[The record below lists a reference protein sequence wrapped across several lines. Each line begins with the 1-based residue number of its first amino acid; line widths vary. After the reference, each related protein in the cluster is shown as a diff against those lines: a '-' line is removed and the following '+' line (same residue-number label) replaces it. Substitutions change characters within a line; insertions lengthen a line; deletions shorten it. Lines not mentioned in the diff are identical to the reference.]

1 MPHVSGVT
9 TFFWFCFYVLDS
21 LSVGITLVPRL
32 QTTSILPNL
41 NFLSSSVSSVRAHAA
56 FLLLPDFRFPAHPL
70 WAVWGKASHLVLTLY
85 VELSFYTLSLD
96 IQIISFSWTFM
107 PWFGTRISLL
117 TSFTMWIK
125 LYPSGISLYIT
136 CSTYVFSLPPSS
148 QGVAWSVTVLPFWPY
163 LVIALA

>member
-1 MPHVSGVT
+1 MPHVSGIT

-21 LSVGITLVPRL
+21 LSVGITLLPRL
-32 QTTSILPNL
+32 QTTSVLPNL
-41 NFLSSSVSSVRAHAA
+41 NFLSSSLRSVSAHAA
-56 FLLLPDFRFPAHPL
+56 FLLLPDFRFPAHPP

-96 IQIISFSWTFM
+96 TQIISFPWTLM
-107 PWFGTRISLL
+107 PWSDTHNSLL

-125 LYPSGISLYIT
+125 LYPSGIIT
-136 CSTYVFSLPPSS
+136 CSTCVFSLPSSS
-148 QGVAWSVTVLPFWPY
+148 QGVAWSVAVLPVWPY